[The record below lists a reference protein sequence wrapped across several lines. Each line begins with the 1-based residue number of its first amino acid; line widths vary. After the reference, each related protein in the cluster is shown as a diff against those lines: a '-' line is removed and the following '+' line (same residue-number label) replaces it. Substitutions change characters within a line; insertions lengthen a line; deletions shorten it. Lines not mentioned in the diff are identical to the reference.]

1 MHRVYSSATKKAA
14 VNQVINGTS
23 VARVACNIGCTVT
36 AVYSW
41 LKAAGYKV
49 PSEQVVQTTITQMP
63 IKIDVLKAESEFTST
78 AQLQAKLQKAIEER
92 DFFKKMAFELFTPE
106 NISKQL
112 AA

>member
-1 MHRVYSSATKKAA
+1 MTKSYSKAVKNAA
-14 VNQVINGTS
+14 VNQVISGIS
-23 VARVACNIGCTVT
+23 VARVACNIGCAVT
-36 AVYSW
+36 TIYKW
-41 LKAAGYKV
+41 IRAAGYNI